1 MKTIH
6 LLILGIL
13 SLFCLSCGTVVKKLS
28 GFKDPKVENKKSVND
43 FTAKNELDIQNNY
56 FLAINSVSDKDE
68 IQANFL
74 FSVSLDMLIF
84 DDQGNRYC
92 YNGTQECSGVQL
104 QEMASEF
111 KNKYKI
117 CEKDEIEEYFSYSD
131 LNTFL
136 DKLTDSSG
144 NKVTKDNLPKAD
156 FYIFEL
162 WNKYSKKKKHIKE
175 DFQFTKDIA
184 QKSDIDFAI
193 IYVNTDLLEEWG
205 LEKGKKVKT
214 KFKYNK
220 GRSFSI
226 NFGDLPFK
234 E

>member
-43 FTAKNELDIQNNY
+43 FIAKNELDIQNNY
-56 FLAINSVSDKDE
+56 FLTINSVSDKDE

-111 KNKYKI
+111 
-117 CEKDEIEEYFSYSD
+117 
-131 LNTFL
+131 
-136 DKLTDSSG
+136 
-144 NKVTKDNLPKAD
+144 
-156 FYIFEL
+156 
-162 WNKYSKKKKHIKE
+162 
-175 DFQFTKDIA
+175 
-184 QKSDIDFAI
+184 
-193 IYVNTDLLEEWG
+193 
-205 LEKGKKVKT
+205 
-214 KFKYNK
+214 
-220 GRSFSI
+220 
-226 NFGDLPFK
+226 
-234 E
+234 